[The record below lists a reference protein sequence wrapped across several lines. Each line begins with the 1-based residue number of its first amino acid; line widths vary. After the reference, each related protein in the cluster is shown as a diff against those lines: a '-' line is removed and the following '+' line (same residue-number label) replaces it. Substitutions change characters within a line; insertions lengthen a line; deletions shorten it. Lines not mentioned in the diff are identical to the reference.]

1 MPRPLRKIIPG
12 TSHHLTQRGNYRQT
26 VFFRDEDRR
35 FYLDLLSEFLPHY
48 GVALEGYCLMNNHVH
63 LVAIPHDEKGLSR
76 AMQRIHSDYARG
88 LHLRLRRMGHLW
100 QARFHSVPL
109 DDKHSWD
116 ALLYVERNPVRA
128 GLVATS
134 GEWRWSSA
142 QVHLGL
148 AESELLDLVRWRSR
162 FDPIRW
168 ERYLSEGARQ
178 AQIEDRIREA
188 TLRGRFEGASS
199 TRPPRK
205 AASVETRPPRVR
217 KLQAVNELAVG
228 S

>member
-12 TSHHLTQRGNYRQT
+12 TSHHITQRGTYRQT

-48 GVALEGYCLMNNHVH
+48 GVALEGFCLMNNHVH

-76 AMQRIHSDYARG
+76 TMQRIHSDYAPATAT
-88 LHLRLRRMGHLW
+88 HGHLW

-142 QVHLGL
+142 QAHLGM
-148 AESELLDLVRWRSR
+148 AESELLDLVRWESR
-162 FDPIRW
+162 FDPTRW

-188 TLRGRFEGASS
+188 TLRGRFEGASP

-205 AASVETRPPRVR
+205 AATGENASSASKQV
-217 KLQAVNELAVG
+217 AG
-228 S
+228 SQ

>member
-1 MPRPLRKIIPG
+1 MPRPQREIIPG
-12 TSHHLTQRGNYRQT
+12 TSHHITQRGNYRQT

-63 LVAIPHDEKGLSR
+63 LVAIPHDKKGLSH

-109 DDKHSWD
+109 DEKHSWD

-128 GLVATS
+128 GLVATC

-142 QVHLGL
+142 PVHLGM

-162 FDPIRW
+162 FDPTRW

-188 TLRGRFEGASS
+188 TLRGRFEEQSS
-199 TRPPRK
+199 ARLPRK
-205 AASVETRPPRVR
+205 AATG
-217 KLQAVNELAVG
+217 AVASSEGTQITG
-228 S
+228 SQ